1 MQIKEVLDKTIKF
14 FKDKGFESPRL
25 HAELLLAHS
34 LKIERIQLY
43 LKFEQILNEKEL
55 AEARE
60 LVKRYVQGE
69 PVAYIVGERG
79 FFGHVFKV
87 GPGVL
92 IPRPETE
99 HLVEEAI
106 DWMKTN
112 PAEKYAVVDLG
123 CGSGCIGLSVLK
135 AQPQATLVAVDISAE
150 ALKYA
155 QENAQALGV
164 LNRCQF
170 LLTDAEDS
178 TKIMNELKKRGFDK
192 IHLLLSNPP
201 YISETDSE
209 VQKSVKNFEPAEA
222 LFAKEEGLAK
232 LRNWS
237 KLYLPFLSKPGLML
251 MEMGYQQG
259 PEMKKHFD
267 DLKLTSVV
275 IKKDLSGH
283 DRIIRGEIHG

>member
-43 LKFEQILNEKEL
+43 LKFEQLLNEKQL
-55 AEARE
+55 ADARE
-60 LVKRYVQGE
+60 LVKRYVAGE

-99 HLVEEAI
+99 HLVEEAVE
-106 DWMKTN
+106 WMKKN
-112 PAEKYAVVDLG
+112 PSDKFPVVDLG

-135 AQPQATLVAVDISAE
+135 ANPAAFLVAVDISE
-150 ALKYA
+150 TALKYA
-155 QENAQALGV
+155 RENAEALGV
-164 LNRCQF
+164 SDRCR
-170 LLTDAEDS
+170 LVLADAENADLIL
-178 TKIMNELKKRGFDK
+178 TELKKDGFDK
-192 IHLLLSNPP
+192 INLLLSNPP
-201 YISETDSE
+201 YISESDLE
-209 VQKSVKNFEPAEA
+209 VQKSVKDFEPAEA
-222 LFAKEEGLAK
+222 LFAQEDGLAK
-232 LRNWS
+232 LRKWS
-237 KLYLPFLSKPGLML
+237 KLYLPFLSQPGLML

-259 PEMKKHFD
+259 PDMKKHFD
-267 DLKLTSVV
+267 ELKFQRVAIT
-275 IKKDLSGH
+275 KDLSGH

>member
-1 MQIKEVLDKTIKF
+1 MLIKEVLDKTIKF

-34 LKIERIQLY
+34 LKLERIQLY
-43 LKFEQILNEKEL
+43 LKFEQTLNENQL

-60 LVKRYVQGE
+60 LVKRYVNGE

-106 DWMKTN
+106 EWMTKN
-112 PAEKYAVVDLG
+112 PFDKISVVDLG

-135 AQPQATLVAVDISAE
+135 ANPAAFLVAIDISEA

-155 QENAQALGV
+155 KVNAEALGV
-164 LNRCQF
+164 SERCRF
-170 LLTDAEDS
+170 LLADAENANATLS
-178 TKIMNELKKRGFDK
+178 ELKKEGFDK
-192 IHLLLSNPP
+192 IQLLLSNPP
-201 YISETDSE
+201 YISESDHE
-209 VQKSVKNFEPAEA
+209 VQKSVKDFEPAEA

-232 LRNWS
+232 LRKWS
-237 KLYLPFLSKPGLML
+237 ELYLPFLSEPGLML

-259 PEMKKHFD
+259 PDMKKHFD
-267 DLKLTSVV
+267 GLKFKSVA

-283 DRIIRGEIHG
+283 DRIIRGEVHG